1 MLITTSRNASA
12 ETKQFARGLSL
23 SFPDAEYVSRNGKS
37 VDALAGDA
45 RYSGKKNLL
54 IVQDDDGKPARV
66 LCIGIS
72 ESPWHYE
79 FSAGI
84 LLQKPRDKKSRQEF
98 SSLRLQIKS
107 AKIKRLIK
115 TLGIE
120 NESDSEFT
128 LKEQNSAMNFYS
140 GRREI
145 GPKFRIL
152 GIKYEKEL

>member
-1 MLITTSRNASA
+1 
-12 ETKQFARGLSL
+12 
-23 SFPDAEYVSRNGKS
+23 
-37 VDALAGDA
+37 
-45 RYSGKKNLL
+45 
-54 IVQDDDGKPARV
+54 
-66 LCIGIS
+66 
-72 ESPWHYE
+72 
-79 FSAGI
+79 
-84 LLQKPRDKKSRQEF
+84 
-98 SSLRLQIKS
+98 LRLQIKS
-107 AKIKRLIK
+107 AKIKKLIK